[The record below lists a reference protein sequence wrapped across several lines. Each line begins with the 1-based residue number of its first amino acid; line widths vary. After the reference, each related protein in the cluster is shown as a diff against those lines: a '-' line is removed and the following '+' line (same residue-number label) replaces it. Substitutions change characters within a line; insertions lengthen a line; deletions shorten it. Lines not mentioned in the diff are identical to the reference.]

1 MSRVTRNEF
10 KSCFKNVS
18 SKSVIIKKGTKVAR
32 YSPANR
38 VPPKL
43 APKLSDPHLGLS
55 SQQTEKDSQPELS
68 VKATRCPDGGTA
80 Q

>member
-1 MSRVTRNEF
+1 M
-10 KSCFKNVS
+10 FKNVS
-18 SKSVIIKKGTKVAR
+18 SSPVTIKKGSKVAR

-55 SQQTEKDSQPELS
+55 PQQARERQL
-68 VKATRCPDGGTA
+68 TRVGSEGNSCPDGRTA